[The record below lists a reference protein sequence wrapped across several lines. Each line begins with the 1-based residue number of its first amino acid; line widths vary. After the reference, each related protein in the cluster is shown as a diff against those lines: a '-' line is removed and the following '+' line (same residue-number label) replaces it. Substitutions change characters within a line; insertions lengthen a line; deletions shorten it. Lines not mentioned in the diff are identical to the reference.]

1 MSSRECKSPAI
12 TLDTASA
19 VPLYHQLYE
28 QLRGLILRGEL
39 PAETKLPPTRE
50 LARRCGIGRITVTA
64 AYEQLQAEGYVTSQV
79 GAGTFVTP
87 LPLPSAVPPP
97 VIPLSAWGR
106 RLQQITPLADASPAA
121 RPALDFGFGRAFA
134 SLFPYDIWRRL
145 LARYLSTDD
154 AILSRYGSAAGFYPL
169 RQAVAEYLAQGR
181 GVHCTPEQVVIIS
194 GAQQALD
201 ILTRLYLQPGDRV
214 LLETPGYADAFDV
227 FRLHGMKL
235 VGVPV
240 DDAGILAEK
249 LNAYNPARLLFVTPA
264 HQFPRGGTL
273 SLTRRLL
280 LLQWA
285 QKQRVLIVE
294 DDYDSELRYQGRPP
308 AALQGLDET
317 GQVIYLGTFSKVL
330 FPALRLGY
338 IVLPPPL
345 TSPFIQAMSLLGRG
359 APTLTQAAV
368 ADFIT
373 EGQFERHVRHLR
385 EAYRERRQ
393 TLVTAL
399 QQTLGDDVHFS
410 PDEAGLHIMLYLPP
424 HLDEAAVIAQAAALD
439 VGVYPGARFHLMP
452 PGESPPPSILL
463 GFSGLSQGEIEEGV
477 RRLAQVITALK

>member
-1 MSSRECKSPAI
+1 M
-12 TLDTASA
+12 LDTASA
-19 VPLYHQLYE
+19 APLYHQLYE
-28 QLRGLILRGEL
+28 QLRRMILEGEL
-39 PAETKLPPTRE
+39 PAETRLPPTRE
-50 LARRCGIGRITVTA
+50 LARRCGISRVTVTA

-87 LPLPSAVPPP
+87 LPLPPAAAALPSSP
-97 VIPLSAWGR
+97 VIPLTAWGR
-106 RLQQITPLADASPAA
+106 RLQQIVPLPEGAPVV
-121 RPALDFGFGRAFA
+121 RPTFDFGFGRAFA
-134 SLFPYDIWRRL
+134 SLFPYDVWRRL

-181 GVHCTPEQVVIIS
+181 GVRCTPEQVVIIS

-201 ILTRLYLQPGDRV
+201 IVARLYLQPGERV
-214 LLETPGYADAFDV
+214 LLETPGYGDAFDV
-227 FRLHGMKL
+227 FRLHGMRL

-249 LNAYNPARLLFVTPA
+249 LDAYNPARLLFVTPA

-285 QKQRVLIVE
+285 QKQRALIIE

-308 AALQGLDET
+308 AALQGLDQT

-338 IVLPPPL
+338 VVLPSPL
-345 TSPFIQAMSLLGRG
+345 APPFIQAMSLLGRG

-373 EGQFERHVRHLR
+373 EGHFERHVRHLR

-399 QQTLGDDVHFS
+399 QKTMGNDVHFS

-424 HLDEAAVIAQAAALD
+424 HLDEASVIAQAAALD
-439 VGVYPGARFHLMP
+439 VGVYPGARFHLTP
-452 PGESPPPSILL
+452 AGEAPPPSILL
-463 GFSGLSQGEIEEGV
+463 GFSGLSQADIAEGV
-477 RRLAQVITALK
+477 RRLAHVISG